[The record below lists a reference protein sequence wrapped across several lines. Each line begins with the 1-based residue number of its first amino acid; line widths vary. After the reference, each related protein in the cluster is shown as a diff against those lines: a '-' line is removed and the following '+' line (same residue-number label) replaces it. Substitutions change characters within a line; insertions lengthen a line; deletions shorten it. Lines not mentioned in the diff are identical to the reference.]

1 MRRLVGKNFMTG
13 TWINIATVLVGCC
26 LGLVLGKR
34 FPERIRE
41 TLMKGL
47 GLFTLIVGLQMAFK
61 TDNVMITLVSVI
73 IGGLMGELLNIQAQL
88 DRLGNALHAR
98 FGTSSNHRFSE
109 GFVTTSLI
117 FCVGPMTILGA
128 LQDGLTGDYQ
138 LLAIKSMLD
147 GFVALTF
154 AAGFGF
160 GVAFSAL
167 TILIVQ
173 GSISLMARH
182 LENLLTDAMINE
194 MVAAGG
200 VIILGIGF
208 VLLDLARIRVAN
220 YLPALL
226 IAPLLVQI
234 LPF

>member
-1 MRRLVGKNFMTG
+1 MTG
-13 TWINIATVLVGCC
+13 TWINIATVLIGCC
-26 LGLVLGKR
+26 LGLLLGKR
-34 FPERIRE
+34 FPERLRE
-41 TLMKGL
+41 TLIKGL

-61 TDNVMITLVSVI
+61 TDNVIITLVSVI
-73 IGGLMGELLNIQAQL
+73 IGGIIGELLNIQAQL
-88 DRLGNALHAR
+88 DRLGNALQAR
-98 FGTSSNHRFSE
+98 FGASSNNRFSE

-117 FCVGPMTILGA
+117 FCVGPMTVLGS

-138 LLAIKSMLD
+138 LLSIKSILD

-173 GSISLMARH
+173 GSISLTASH
-182 LENLLTDAMINE
+182 LESLLTDIMINE

-200 VIILGIGF
+200 LMILGIGF
-208 VLLDLARIRVAN
+208 VLLELLRIRVAN
-220 YLPALL
+220 YLPALV
-226 IAPLLVQI
+226 IAPFLVVLASR
-234 LPF
+234 LP

>member
-1 MRRLVGKNFMTG
+1 MTG

-34 FPERIRE
+34 FPERVRE

-47 GLFTLIVGLQMAFK
+47 GLFTLIVGLQMAFE
-61 TDNVMITLVSVI
+61 TDRVIITLVSVV
-73 IGGLMGELLNIQAQL
+73 IGGIAGELLDFHARL
-88 DRLGNALHAR
+88 DRLGNALQAR
-98 FGTSSNHRFSE
+98 FGASSNNRFSE

-117 FCVGPMTILGA
+117 FCVGPMTVLGA

-138 LLAIKSMLD
+138 LLAIKSLLD

-154 AAGFGF
+154 AAGFGL
-160 GVAFSAL
+160 GVAFSAC

-173 GSISLMARH
+173 GSISLMAGH
-182 LENLLTDAMINE
+182 LDQVLTEAMIAE

-200 VIILGIGF
+200 LMVLGIGF

-220 YLPALL
+220 YLPALIVAPVLVAL
-226 IAPLLVQI
+226 ISQWESPLR
-234 LPF
+234 

>member
-1 MRRLVGKNFMTG
+1 MTG

-26 LGLVLGKR
+26 LGLLLGKR
-34 FPERIRE
+34 FPERMRE
-41 TLMKGL
+41 TLIKGL

-61 TDNVMITLVSVI
+61 TDNVIITLVSVI
-73 IGGLMGELLNIQAQL
+73 IGGIIGELLNVQAQL
-88 DRLGNALHAR
+88 DRLGNALQAR
-98 FGTSSNHRFSE
+98 FGAASNNRFSE

-117 FCVGPMTILGA
+117 FCVGPMTILGS

-138 LLAIKSMLD
+138 LLSIKSILD

-173 GSISLMARH
+173 GSISLTASH
-182 LENLLTDAMINE
+182 LESLLTDIMINE

-200 VIILGIGF
+200 LIILGIGF
-208 VLLDLARIRVAN
+208 VLLELLRIRVAN
-220 YLPALL
+220 YLPALV
-226 IAPLLVQI
+226 IAPLLVVFASR
-234 LPF
+234 LP

>member
-1 MRRLVGKNFMTG
+1 MTG
-13 TWINIATVLVGCC
+13 TWINIATVLIGCC
-26 LGLVLGKR
+26 LGLLLGKR
-34 FPERIRE
+34 FPERLRE
-41 TLMKGL
+41 TLIKGL

-61 TDNVMITLVSVI
+61 TDNVIITLVSVI
-73 IGGLMGELLNIQAQL
+73 IGGIIGELLNIQAQL
-88 DRLGNALHAR
+88 DRLGNALQAR
-98 FGTSSNHRFSE
+98 FGASSNNRFSE

-117 FCVGPMTILGA
+117 FCVGPMTILGS

-138 LLAIKSMLD
+138 LLSIKSILD

-173 GSISLMARH
+173 GSISLTASH
-182 LENLLTDAMINE
+182 LESLLTDIMINE

-200 VIILGIGF
+200 LMILGIGF
-208 VLLDLARIRVAN
+208 VLLELLRIRVAN
-220 YLPALL
+220 YLPALV
-226 IAPLLVQI
+226 IAPFLVVI
-234 LPF
+234 ASRLP

>member
-1 MRRLVGKNFMTG
+1 MDQYRNRTCRLLFGAPSGQT
-13 TWINIATVLVGCC
+13 ISRAHAC
-26 LGLVLGKR
+26 
-34 FPERIRE
+34 E
-41 TLMKGL
+41 TLIKGL

-61 TDNVMITLVSVI
+61 TDNVIITLVSVI
-73 IGGLMGELLNIQAQL
+73 IGGIIGELLNVQAQL
-88 DRLGNALHAR
+88 DRLGNALQAR
-98 FGTSSNHRFSE
+98 FGAASNNRFSE

-117 FCVGPMTILGA
+117 FCVGPMTILGS

-138 LLAIKSMLD
+138 LLSIKSILD

-173 GSISLMARH
+173 GSISLTASH
-182 LENLLTDAMINE
+182 LESLLTDIMINE

-200 VIILGIGF
+200 LIILGIGF
-208 VLLDLARIRVAN
+208 VLLELLRIRVAN
-220 YLPALL
+220 YLPALV
-226 IAPLLVQI
+226 IAPLLVVFASR
-234 LPF
+234 LP

>member
-1 MRRLVGKNFMTG
+1 MTG

-26 LGLVLGKR
+26 LGLLLGKR
-34 FPERIRE
+34 FPERLRE
-41 TLMKGL
+41 TLIKGL

-61 TDNVMITLVSVI
+61 TDNVIITLVSVI
-73 IGGLMGELLNIQAQL
+73 VGGIIGELLNIQAQL
-88 DRLGNALHAR
+88 DRLGNALQAR
-98 FGTSSNHRFSE
+98 FGGSSGSRFSE

-117 FCVGPMTILGA
+117 FCVGPMTVLGS
-128 LQDGLTGDYQ
+128 LQDGLTGNYQ
-138 LLAIKSMLD
+138 LLSIKSVLD

-173 GSISLMARH
+173 GSISLTASH
-182 LENLLTDAMINE
+182 LESLLTDIMINE

-200 VIILGIGF
+200 LMILGIGF
-208 VLLDLARIRVAN
+208 VLLELLRIRVAN
-220 YLPALL
+220 YLPALV
-226 IAPLLVQI
+226 IAPFLVVLASR
-234 LPF
+234 LP

>member
-1 MRRLVGKNFMTG
+1 MTG
-13 TWINIATVLVGCC
+13 TFINIATVLTGCI
-26 LGLVLGKR
+26 LGLILGKR
-34 FPERIRE
+34 LPHRIRE
-41 TLMKGL
+41 TVMKGL

-61 TDNVMITLVSVI
+61 TDHVLITLCSI
-73 IGGLMGELLNIQAQL
+73 IVGGIIGELLNIQAQL
-88 DRLGNALHAR
+88 DRLGQALQAR
-98 FGTSSNHRFSE
+98 FGASSDNRFSE

-117 FCVGPMTILGA
+117 FCVGPMTILGS
-128 LQDGLTGDYQ
+128 LQDGLSGDYQ

-154 AAGFGF
+154 AAGFGI
-160 GVAFSAL
+160 GVAFSAV

-173 GSISLMARH
+173 GSISLAASH
-182 LENLLTDAMINE
+182 LDSLLTEAMITE

-200 VIILGIGF
+200 LIILGIGF
-208 VLLDLARIRVAN
+208 VLLELLPIRVAN

-226 IAPLLVQI
+226 IAPALVVITSQ